1 MLETK
6 KIRIAVVM
14 KISVLIFRFRKTLL
28 QYWIIIKMFKKLKQ
42 LYQEFDEEVLKK
54 DEVARDTRKPDP
66 EAKKQYE
73 KAEFDFKGA
82 R

>member
-1 MLETK
+1 M
-6 KIRIAVVM
+6 
-14 KISVLIFRFRKTLL
+14 FR
-28 QYWIIIKMFKKLKQ
+28 KLKQ

-54 DEVARDTRKPDP
+54 DEMPQDTRKPDP
-66 EAKKQYE
+66 EARKQYE

>member
-1 MLETK
+1 
-6 KIRIAVVM
+6 
-14 KISVLIFRFRKTLL
+14 
-28 QYWIIIKMFKKLKQ
+28 MFKKLRQ

-54 DEVARDTRKPDP
+54 DETQQEAKKVDP
-66 EAKKQYE
+66 EVKKQYE

>member
-1 MLETK
+1 
-6 KIRIAVVM
+6 
-14 KISVLIFRFRKTLL
+14 
-28 QYWIIIKMFKKLKQ
+28 MFKKLRQ
-42 LYQEFDEEVLKK
+42 LYQEFDEEILKK
-54 DEVARDTRKPDP
+54 DEMQQEAKKPDP